1 MLSKKIKGNTLFRT
15 VYFIPNLIGGIVL
28 GYIWNLII
36 NGVLLYFD
44 VDITYSATYGFWGL
58 VILINWQLI
67 GYYMIIYIAAI
78 NSIPNQILEAAS
90 LDGANKIQTVRH
102 VIIPYM

>member
-58 VILINWQLI
+58 VILMNWQLI
-67 GYYMIIYIAAI
+67 GYYMIILTVTGTIAG
-78 NSIPNQILEAAS
+78 ILIGLAGS
-90 LDGANKIQTVRH
+90 FVLKYLNNLNI
-102 VIIPYM
+102 